1 MLRNTG
7 CSGTLG
13 TVIRARLSMHIPEIS
28 LIIQKLE
35 TFASSLLAY
44 IRCNPFQQAEFDPIK
59 VRVIMILLIS
69 HACPSG
75 TTADTRHLD
84 TSQMECF

>member
-13 TVIRARLSMHIPEIS
+13 AVIRARLSMHIPEIS
-28 LIIQKLE
+28 LIIQELE
-35 TFASSLLAY
+35 TFVSNLLAN
-44 IRCNPFQQAEFDPIK
+44 IRCNPFQQAEFDPIE

>member
-13 TVIRARLSMHIPEIS
+13 AVVRACLSLHIPEIS

-35 TFASSLLAY
+35 TFVSSLLAY